1 MQLPGR
7 LRATTLG
14 DLLGTLH
21 RARATGTLELTC
33 DAGRTHRVHL
43 TQGNIAAV
51 ELDGA
56 SVPLAELL
64 RAEGALDGETLRRSL
79 LRAMASRRRVGEV
92 LVADFRLAPEVVDAA
107 LRKQILAKL
116 DALERLVD
124 ARVAYRVTL
133 RPPPEALVDAP
144 LGPEQFLAGRRRARD
159 ARAARRPDD
168 GTQRARA
175 LLGVEDGAD
184 LTEVRAAFRRLVRAY
199 HPDLH
204 PNATEEQRAALSA
217 RFAEVH
223 AAYRALVA

>member
-21 RARATGTLELTC
+21 RARSTGTLELTC

-43 TQGNIAAV
+43 TQGNVAAV

-144 LGPEQFLAGRRRARD
+144 LGPEQFLSGRRRARD

-168 GTQRARA
+168 GARRARA
-175 LLGVEDGAD
+175 LLGVDDGAD
-184 LTEVRAAFRRLVRAY
+184 LTEVRAAFRRLVRAC